1 MRFTLRQ
8 LSYFIAAGETG
19 SVTRAAERVSISQP
33 SVSAA
38 ISHLETEF
46 GVQLFVRQHAQGLAL
61 TPAGKRLLKA
71 AKASMQSAHEL
82 YNVASDT
89 GTMISGQ
96 ISVGS
101 FKTFAPLIIPELWRS
116 FTAHHP
122 HCQMSVTTGSEA
134 EMVSGLRQARI
145 DTALT
150 YDLHLGAEM
159 RFTPLSPLP
168 SHVLL
173 AADHPLA
180 GAEAVTLKQLADMP
194 FVLLDLP
201 LSRQYFL
208 SLFEVER
215 VTPRIVAEVPDPA
228 TLRSYVAAGI
238 GFSLMTAR
246 PLNTHAETGMPL
258 VYVPLAG
265 NHKPLT
271 VGLATLREVAPTGV
285 QRAFEAHC
293 RQMIT
298 PGNIPGMQPFDIPEG
313 YDITHPDS

>member
-46 GVQLFVRQHAQGLAL
+46 GVQLFVRQHAQGL
-61 TPAGKRLLKA
+61 
-71 AKASMQSAHEL
+71 SMQSAHEL

-89 GTMISGQ
+89 GTMVSGE

-122 HCQMSVTTGSEA
+122 HTQMSVVTGSEA
-134 EMVSGLRQARI
+134 EMVAGLRQARI

-150 YDLHLGAEM
+150 YDLHLGSEM
-159 RFTPLSPLP
+159 EFVPLSPLP

-180 GAEAVTLKQLADMP
+180 SATAVTLKQLADMP

-258 VYVPLAG
+258 AYVPLAG
-265 NHKPLT
+265 NHKPLV
-271 VGLATLREVAPTGV
+271 VGLARLREVAPTGV

-293 RQMIT
+293 RQMII
-298 PGNIPGMQPFDIPEG
+298 PGKIPGMQPFDVPADDSIP
-313 YDITHPDS
+313 HSDS

>member
-19 SVTRAAERVSISQP
+19 SVTRAAERVNISQP

-71 AKASMQSAHEL
+71 AKLSMQSAHGL
-82 YNVASDT
+82 YSVASDT
-89 GTMISGQ
+89 GSLVSGE
-96 ISVGS
+96 INVGS
-101 FKTFAPLIIPELWRS
+101 FQTFAPLILPELWRS
-116 FTAHHP
+116 FSALHP
-122 HCQMSVTTGSEA
+122 GIQMSVVTGSEQ

-159 RFTPLSPLP
+159 TFTPLSPLP
-168 SHVLL
+168 TFALL

-180 GAEAVTLKQLADMP
+180 GKAEVTLAELVETP
-194 FVLLDLP
+194 FLLLDLP

-208 SLFEVER
+208 TLFEAQG
-215 VTPRIVAEVPDPA
+215 VTPRIRAEVPDP
-228 TLRSYVAAGI
+228 TILRSYVAAGI

-246 PLNTHAETGMPL
+246 PLNTHAQTGMPL
-258 VYVPLAG
+258 AYVPLAG
-265 NHKPLT
+265 DHAPLV
-271 VGLATLREVAPTGV
+271 VGLARLRELAPTGV
-285 QRAFEAHC
+285 QSAFEAHC
-293 RQMIT
+293 RQLIS
-298 PGNIPGMQPFDIPEG
+298 PGNIPGMQPFDVSSLDLAQYSE
-313 YDITHPDS
+313 S